1 MTWFFLLTKNNNKS
15 KKKKAIK
22 AQWAS
27 IPRICLGSAA
37 HDGEILSCLSHSLI
51 DIVSSKTCI
60 SSNADEACSTRI
72 EGERGSGIHVLKEGT
87 GRRFDGASIKLKL
100 NNHLKGIEVSTFTKV
115 EKELIGKLNAWN
127 YWLGFGSELIYTT
140 PFVKSIYYIYK
151 KIYKAKCQVLGI
163 ASCEI

>member
-1 MTWFFLLTKNNNKS
+1 
-15 KKKKAIK
+15 
-22 AQWAS
+22 
-27 IPRICLGSAA
+27 
-37 HDGEILSCLSHSLI
+37 
-51 DIVSSKTCI
+51 
-60 SSNADEACSTRI
+60 
-72 EGERGSGIHVLKEGT
+72 
-87 GRRFDGASIKLKL
+87 L
-100 NNHLKGIEVSTFTKV
+100 NNHLKGIEASTFTKV